1 MSITTSCAVGPSSC
15 GADGDRPLKM
25 TRHARASRS
34 SGSPTPH
41 TDIRRPTPPRK
52 ATGAFPTA
60 SPDVPL
66 EADTRLRYRVIHE
79 QLKSAIALGN
89 IAPGLVLLEG
99 PVARIFG
106 TSRVPV
112 RKAFEMLHGDGL
124 LHTFE
129 GRGYLV
135 AHADGSVP
143 EPLRAPISESTL
155 GFDRP
160 LEPLDIPSNS
170 ERIYDSL
177 EAAISLGIVFG
188 HFRIDESNAAEAF
201 GVSRGTV
208 REALNRLR
216 DRGLVEKSAYSHWLC
231 GPLTARAVRQDYE
244 LRALLEPAALR
255 AGAPSLTRAQL
266 EAALHDVE
274 RAIETP
280 DSVDAVALHKLE
292 TTLHDTFLAGAP
304 NPKLVA
310 TISHAHMPLIVNH
323 AFYDAFRLHP
333 EPGTLAEHRDI
344 ILALLHD
351 DLDTACN
358 ALATHLQHGET
369 RTRQRLKVLAVLPDP
384 DLPGYMQRIA

>member
-1 MSITTSCAVGPSSC
+1 
-15 GADGDRPLKM
+15 M
-25 TRHARASRS
+25 TRRAGATRS
-34 SGSPTPH
+34 SRPDAATRRLPDIGS
-41 TDIRRPTPPRK
+41 TDV
-52 ATGAFPTA
+52 
-60 SPDVPL
+60 SP
-66 EADTRLRYRVIHE
+66 EADSRLRYRVIHD

-112 RKAFEMLHGDGL
+112 RKAFEMLHAGGL
-124 LHTFE
+124 LITFE

-135 AHADGSVP
+135 ARADGSAP
-143 EPLRAPISESTL
+143 EPLRAPISEETL

-160 LEPLDIPSNS
+160 PEPLDIPTNA

-188 HFRIDESNAAEAF
+188 HFRIDESHAAEAF

-208 REALNRLR
+208 REVLNRLR

-244 LRALLEPAALR
+244 LRVLLEPAALR
-255 AGAPSLTRAQL
+255 ASGPTLPREKL
-266 EAALHDVE
+266 EAALRDIE
-274 RAIETP
+274 CAIDDP
-280 DSVDAVALHKLE
+280 DSVHAAALHHLE
-292 TTLHDTFLAGAP
+292 TTLHDTFLAGAS
-304 NPKLVA
+304 NRKLLA

-333 EPGTLAEHRDI
+333 EMGTLTEHRTVI
-344 ILALLHD
+344 ELLLQGKFD
-351 DLDTACN
+351 AASE
-358 ALATHLQHGET
+358 ALAAHLRNGET

-384 DLPGYMQRIA
+384 DLPAYMHRIA

>member
-1 MSITTSCAVGPSSC
+1 
-15 GADGDRPLKM
+15 M
-25 TRHARASRS
+25 TRRAGASRS
-34 SGSPTPH
+34 SRSHPAAHRPAAPLTVDPVHPTESAEVSP
-41 TDIRRPTPPRK
+41 
-52 ATGAFPTA
+52 
-60 SPDVPL
+60 
-66 EADTRLRYRVIHE
+66 EADNRLRYRVIHDR
-79 QLKSAIALGN
+79 LKSAIALGN

-112 RKAFEMLHGDGL
+112 RKAFEMLHAGGL
-124 LHTFE
+124 LLTFE

-135 AHADGSVP
+135 ANADGSAP
-143 EPLRAPISESTL
+143 EPLRAPISEDTL

-160 LEPLDIPSNS
+160 SEPLDIPSNS

-188 HFRIDESNAAEAF
+188 HFRIDESNAAEVF

-244 LRALLEPAALR
+244 LRTLLEPAALL
-255 AGAPSLTRAQL
+255 ASAPSLSRDQL
-266 EAALHDVE
+266 EAALRDVE
-274 RAIETP
+274 RAIEDP
-280 DSVDAVALHKLE
+280 DSVDASTLYHLE
-292 TTLHDTFLAGAP
+292 VTLHDTFLSGAP
-304 NPKLVA
+304 NRKLLA
-310 TISHAHMPLIVNH
+310 TISQAHMPLIVNH

-333 EPGTLAEHRDI
+333 EMSTLTEHRTVI
-344 ILALLHD
+344 ELL
-351 DLDTACN
+351 LRGEFAAAST
-358 ALATHLQHGET
+358 ALAVHLRHGET

-384 DLPGYMQRIA
+384 DLPSYMQRIA

>member
-1 MSITTSCAVGPSSC
+1 
-15 GADGDRPLKM
+15 M
-25 TRHARASRS
+25 TRRASAQRS
-34 SGSPTPH
+34 SGSARDSH
-41 TDIRRPTPPRK
+41 RPAVPPK
-52 ATGAFPTA
+52 TG
-60 SPDVPL
+60 SPDVQL
-66 EADTRLRYRVIHE
+66 EADSRLRYRVIHD

-112 RKAFEMLHGDGL
+112 RKAFEILHAGGF

-135 AHADGSVP
+135 AHPDGSMP
-143 EPLRAPISESTL
+143 QPLRMPISEDTL

-177 EAAISLGIVFG
+177 EATISLGIAFG
-188 HFRIDESNAAEAF
+188 HFRIDESHAAEAF

-231 GPLTARAVRQDYE
+231 GPLTARAVREDYE

-255 AGAPSLTRAQL
+255 ASAPSLTHAQL
-266 EAALHDVE
+266 DSALRDIE
-274 RAIETP
+274 RAIDAP
-280 DSVDAVALHKLE
+280 DSVDAAALHKLE
-292 TTLHDTFLAGAP
+292 TTLHDTFLAGAS
-304 NPKLVA
+304 NRKLLA

-323 AFYDAFRLHP
+323 AFYDAFHLHP
-333 EPGTLAEHRDI
+333 EMGTLTEHRGI
-344 ILALLHD
+344 IAALLRGD
-351 DLDTACN
+351 IDSASD
-358 ALATHLQHGET
+358 ALAKHLQQGEM